1 VGFELTTLVVIGTD
15 CMGSC
20 KSNYHENDSPNYKDL
35 ILEKFVCF
43 QILRMSEKQGRGKKR
58 PKSYYLKCAHKKVK
72 HGNSLDI
79 DMRGFL
85 VTCNGNEK
93 QAVREM
99 YNLLN
104 EYADKLYGPEEVG
117 ISFLKKQKKG

>member
-1 VGFELTTLVVIGTD
+1 
-15 CMGSC
+15 
-20 KSNYHENDSPNYKDL
+20 
-35 ILEKFVCF
+35 
-43 QILRMSEKQGRGKKR
+43 MSEKQGRGKKR

-104 EYADKLYGPEEVG
+104 EYADKHRTYVIKFVSDLGQVG
-117 ISFLKKQKKG
+117 GFLWVPRFPSSIKLKVALNNPPKMLQYACCYF